1 MDTEGHV
8 FIACSQDG
16 FIARADGD
24 IGWLHQLPDIGSDY
38 GYADFM
44 AGMDGLVMGRA
55 TFEKVLTFGEWPY
68 KKPLVVVSRSLNALP
83 EALSGNVSISRDS
96 PAELMARLGR
106 EGWQRACIDGGRLIS
121 SFLQA
126 GLISS
131 LTLSRIPILLGTG
144 LPLFSGLSRDI
155 RLEHESTEAYASG
168 LVQSRFSVLRDEH

>member
-1 MDTEGHV
+1 MNTEGHV

-16 FIARADGD
+16 FIARPDGD

-55 TFEKVLTFGEWPY
+55 TFEKVLSFGEWPY
-68 KKPLVVVSRSLNALP
+68 KKPVVVVSRSLNALP
-83 EALSGNVSISRDS
+83 ESVSGKVSISRDS
-96 PAELMARLGR
+96 PADLMARLGR
-106 EGWQRACIDGGRLIS
+106 EGWQRAYIDGGKLVS

-126 GLISS
+126 GLVSS

-144 LPLFSGLSRDI
+144 LPLFSGLARDI
-155 RLEHESTEAYASG
+155 RLQHVSTEAYASG
-168 LVQSRFSVLRDEH
+168 LVQSRFKVLREED